1 MKINLYLINTT
12 CNSMRI
18 VIFVCLIAAMACA
31 PHKEIESNP
40 MLGNFFG
47 GDMLGVFT
55 NVKNKEEIIIS
66 LSEV

>member
-1 MKINLYLINTT
+1 
-12 CNSMRI
+12 MRI
-18 VIFVCLIAAMACA
+18 VIFVCLITAMACA